1 MRKVRI
7 RSPTKESPHDRGLST
22 VTVNRICGNSS
33 LTRILYHIFSY
44 FERGLY
50 EKKISK

>member
-1 MRKVRI
+1 MLKVRV
-7 RSPTKESPHDRGLST
+7 RSPTKESPRNRGLST

>member
-22 VTVNRICGNSS
+22 VTVNRICGNS
-33 LTRILYHIFSY
+33 LWQDHYTAY
-44 FERGLY
+44 FHDLKDIEVL
-50 EKKISK
+50 I